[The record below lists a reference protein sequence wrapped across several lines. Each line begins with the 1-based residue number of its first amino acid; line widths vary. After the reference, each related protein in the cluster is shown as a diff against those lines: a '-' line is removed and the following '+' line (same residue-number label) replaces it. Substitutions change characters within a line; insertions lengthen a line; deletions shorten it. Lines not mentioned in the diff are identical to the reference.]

1 MRYHSLG
8 TACLTA
14 CLALER
20 SLRQGA
26 GRAEGTCSPRDIE
39 GIGIPPSEDETE
51 IFSYHLYPPS
61 LAAPRS
67 EVVGCEAQ

>member
-1 MRYHSLG
+1 MRYHSVG

-14 CLALER
+14 CLAMER

-26 GRAEGTCSPRDIE
+26 GRAEGTCSPHDIK
-39 GIGIPPSEDETE
+39 GIGMSPSQDETE
-51 IFSYHLYPPS
+51 IFSYQLYPPS

-67 EVVGCEAQ
+67 GVTGREAR